1 MAPVGRRWCCSRWL
15 PSLVRD
21 GSVFKH
27 LYFRLRDV
35 ESDIVHIWTDILA
48 GISYRYQTVL
58 VLSALHCLCNNNNVI
73 SVVNIL
79 ESLLEKWADFRVDGQ
94 DVAGEAVEARDQC

>member
-1 MAPVGRRWCCSRWL
+1 MVLQPLITEPRPWRICFQA
-15 PSLVRD
+15 LV
-21 GSVFKH
+21 
-27 LYFRLRDV
+27 LRLRDV

-48 GISYRYQTVL
+48 GISYRYLTVL

-73 SVVNIL
+73 SVVNIFEFL
-79 ESLLEKWADFRVDGQ
+79 FEKWADFRVDGQ